1 MSYGIWRK
9 HQTQE
14 GWSSIEIDS
23 PHRSQISEIRATGE
37 WAESYDPER
46 KEWYALRSKM
56 RWYNDQ
62 RGMRPEPYYSAVTDE
77 DNPDWFKWAYYQRKK
92 YPNRFF
98 YGYSFGGGE
107 HYTSFSYDNLKS
119 LLHCLNYHATDR
131 AELRDVFTN
140 IMRDNHANLV
150 QFQTRETEGGN
161 VFEIIAKCAGVIA
174 FRTLELTNPW
184 HDEQTEDERWDRV
197 KHEQNDMCSF
207 VMGKFL
213 SLAFKAIQQRDW
225 EWLDELTAAN
235 VSAEMLRDYTA
246 FPWAKSEGLTM
257 KETHIVSTL

>member
-37 WAESYDPER
+37 WAQSYDPER

-62 RGMRPEPYYSAVTDE
+62 SFWGNVTED

-98 YGYSFGGGE
+98 HGYAFGGGE
-107 HYTSFSYDNLKS
+107 HITWFSYDNLKS
-119 LLHCLNYHATDR
+119 LLHCLNHHATDR
-131 AELRDVFTN
+131 AELRAVFIHT
-140 IMRDNHANLV
+140 MRTNHANMV

-161 VFEIIAKCAGVIA
+161 VFEIVAKCAGVVD
-174 FRTLELTNPW
+174 FKTLKLLNEW
-184 HDEQTEDERWDRV
+184 QDERTEDERWDRV
-197 KHEQNDMCSF
+197 KKEQNDMCYF
-207 VMGKFL
+207 VMDKFL
-213 SLAFKAIQQRDW
+213 SLTFKAIQQRD
-225 EWLDELTAAN
+225 EKWLDELTVAHIPAQ
-235 VSAEMLRDYTA
+235 MLRNYTA

-257 KETHIVSTL
+257 NETHIVSTL